1 MSSIGKR
8 YGRAILDLA
17 VAENSVERV
26 GKELNELAAMW
37 SNDANL
43 RNVFENPQVT
53 QEQRKGI
60 LREIVTRAGVS
71 TTVRNFMLVLVDNL
85 RVNDLPDIARI
96 YQTLAEETGGSVK
109 AEVTT
114 AAQLPEAYYAELE
127 RALQTVTGKKVQ
139 IERKLDPSLIAGVV
153 TRVGDKVFDGSLK
166 NRLGELKD
174 ELLGV

>member
-1 MSSIGKR
+1 MSSVGKR
-8 YGRAILDLA
+8 YARAVLDLA
-17 VAENSVERV
+17 TAENAAERV
-26 GKELNELAAMW
+26 GKELNELATMW
-37 SNDANL
+37 TNEAAL

-53 QEQRKGI
+53 LEQRKNI

-71 TTVRNFMLVLVDNL
+71 AVVRNFLLVLVDNL
-85 RVNDLPDIARI
+85 RVSDLPDIARV
-96 YQTLAEETGGSVK
+96 YQTLAAETGGTVK
-109 AEVTT
+109 AEVIT
-114 AAQLPEAYYAELE
+114 AVQLPEAYYAELE

>member
-17 VAENSVERV
+17 AQDHSEERV
-26 GKELNELAAMW
+26 GKELTQVAALW
-37 SNDANL
+37 HDNANL
-43 RNVFENPQVT
+43 RSVFENPQFT
-53 QEQRKGI
+53 PAQRKAVLNDIVVRAGFSP
-60 LREIVTRAGVS
+60 VTR
-71 TTVRNFMLVLVDNL
+71 NLLMVLVDNL
-85 RVNDLPDIARI
+85 RVSDIGDIARV
-96 YQTLAEETGGSVK
+96 YQTLAADRGGNVK

-114 AAQLPEAYYAELE
+114 AVALPEAYYAELTKTLE
-127 RALQTVTGKKVQ
+127 TVTGKKVQ

-153 TRVGDKVFDGSLK
+153 TRVGDTVFDGSLK